1 MPSATLPRMSDATV
15 FDLDDAPEPIAQAT
29 ITYLGP
35 VAPHWEITS
44 AFGDTQLINEFKHRV
59 NARLMLLPP
68 RDPQFRKNKERVAR
82 DAERELIE
90 LEWVLGEDGEYLL
103 NR

>member
-1 MPSATLPRMSDATV
+1 MSDDADLELDEV
-15 FDLDDAPEPIAQAT
+15 FEPVAQAT
-29 ITYLGP
+29 INYLGP

-44 AFGDTQLINEFKHRV
+44 AFGDPQLIAEFKHRV

-90 LEWVLGEDGEYLL
+90 LEWNLGEDGEYL

>member
-1 MPSATLPRMSDATV
+1 MSDDTE
-15 FDLDDAPEPIAQAT
+15 LELEDAPEPVAQAT

-44 AFGDTQLINEFKHRV
+44 AFGDAALINEFKHRV

-68 RDPQFRKNKERVAR
+68 RDPQFRKNKERVSR